1 MVIPPACG
9 LLHVYGA
16 CIHPMK
22 LQAFA
27 FLVIAVVAAW
37 LLLRVIKKLVIAV
50 LVVILCAVIALVVYL
65 KFF

>member
-1 MVIPPACG
+1 MQEG
-9 LLHVYGA
+9 HVRA
-16 CIHPMK
+16 MK

-50 LVVILCAVIALVVYL
+50 LVVILCAVIGLVVYL